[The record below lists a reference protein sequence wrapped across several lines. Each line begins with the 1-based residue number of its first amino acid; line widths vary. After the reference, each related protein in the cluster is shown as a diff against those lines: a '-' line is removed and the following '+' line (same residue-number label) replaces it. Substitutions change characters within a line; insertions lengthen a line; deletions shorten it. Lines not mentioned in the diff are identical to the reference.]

1 MVFKI
6 IALVVL
12 LVFYTTYFTKM
23 IAQKKKGIQ
32 TDQIGKGDKKGAVL
46 IIEVLM
52 KVATLL
58 TPLVEV
64 ICILLEGTEEAD
76 ILGFVQLPLGLKI
89 AGIALCVLG
98 DAVFITS
105 VLTMKDSWRAGI
117 PTEDK
122 TELVTAGIYQ
132 WSRNPAFLGFDLVY
146 IGIMFMYCS
155 FWLYVVTVFAIIM
168 FHLQIVNVEEDFLQS
183 AFGQSYLDYKKK
195 VCRYFGK
202 KWNK

>member
-12 LVFYTTYFTKM
+12 LVFYTAYFIKM

-122 TELVTAGIYQ
+122 TELVTDGIYQ

-146 IGIMFMYCS
+146 IGIMFMYCN

-168 FHLQIVNVEEDFLQS
+168 FHLQIVNVEEDFLQA

>member
-1 MVFKI
+1 MIFKI
-6 IALVVL
+6 LALAAL
-12 LVFYTTYFTKM
+12 LVFYVAYFLKV

-32 TDQIGKGDKKGAVL
+32 TNQIGKGDKKGAVL
-46 IIEVLM
+46 LIEVLM
-52 KVATLL
+52 KVSSLL

-76 ILGFVQLPLGLKI
+76 ILGFVQLPFGLKI
-89 AGIALCVLG
+89 AGFALCVLG
-98 DAVFITS
+98 DAIFITS
-105 VLTMKDSWRAGI
+105 MVTMKDSWRAGI

-122 TELVTAGIYQ
+122 TDLVTSGIYQ

-146 IGIMFMYCS
+146 IGIMLMYCS
-155 FWLYVVTVFAIIM
+155 FWLYIVTIFAIIM
-168 FHLQIVNVEEDFLQS
+168 FHLQIVNVEEDFLQKT
-183 AFGQSYLDYKKK
+183 FGQSYLDYKKK